1 MAQPWAYMQPL
12 TPDGRPLPL
21 VKPEHAFGRG
31 EIGSARK
38 AVSKQH
44 LLISSGG
51 PSGVTLTDTS
61 VNGTF
66 CNGVRLRRDAP
77 QALHHG
83 DLITLV
89 APDAPEGF
97 MFIVA
102 RRMRS
107 PVLLGQR
114 ARSVEVQASEA
125 DAGPETYVALL
136 RKLMTASLRR
146 PRGSPAVT
154 DTPAAAR
161 PSSPMDGPTPVS

>member
-1 MAQPWAYMQPL
+1 MEARPRPRTALRL
-12 TPDGRPLPL
+12 TRDGASP
-21 VKPEHAFGRG
+21 
-31 EIGSARK
+31 
-38 AVSKQH
+38 
-44 LLISSGG
+44 SSRQ
-51 PSGVTLTDTS
+51 L
-61 VNGTF
+61 
-66 CNGVRLRRDAP
+66 AEE
-77 QALHHG
+77 A
-83 DLITLV
+83 LV

-97 MFIVA
+97 IFIVA

-125 DAGPETYVALL
+125 DTGPETYVALL

-161 PSSPMDGPTPVS
+161 PSSPMDGPTPISYSADGRLRGAAA

>member
-12 TPDGRPLPL
+12 SPDGRPLPL

-51 PSGVTLTDTS
+51 PSGVTLTDMS

-83 DLITLV
+83 DLITLI

-107 PVLLGQR
+107 PVL
-114 ARSVEVQASEA
+114 RSVEVQAAEA

-136 RKLMTASLRR
+136 RKLMAASSAGL
-146 PRGSPAVT
+146 GS
-154 DTPAAAR
+154 R
-161 PSSPMDGPTPVS
+161 LQ